1 MPILHLKADIIDNIP
16 RYGLFMGFDTET
28 LKTKSEKAE
37 NWKPDWETNVD
48 ELNEWASIQKIP
60 GAPQSL
66 LNVCFHCFSSF
77 IHS

>member
-1 MPILHLKADIIDNIP
+1 MPILHLKADLIDNIP

-60 GAPQSL
+60 GAPESL
-66 LNVCFHCFSSF
+66 LNVYFHCLTSF